1 VAQRL
6 TAFHSSAGVSS
17 GMIDKTVIAKLVVVN
32 SSRMKTDARSEAT
45 GSVAGY
51 CGEYKPL
58 TRQQISR
65 LQTINWVLSSN
76 AFPEGRN
83 RLPIESQ
90 RDSGSVMVHCRSF
103 SKMIPQYLS
112 GLRSREM
119 ANVQGFAI
127 SMDSNSLL
135 REDPRPP
142 SLGSAVPL
150 RDCSN
155 RSATIAHSL
164 VKASKASGDR
174 YRQPDLPSDHSR
186 THGSPVSFPPR
197 P

>member
-1 VAQRL
+1 MRDR
-6 TAFHSSAGVSS
+6 HH
-17 GMIDKTVIAKLVVVN
+17 
-32 SSRMKTDARSEAT
+32 RSEAT

-51 CGEYKPL
+51 CGDYKLL

-65 LQTINWVLSSN
+65 LQTINWVLSNHANS
-76 AFPEGRN
+76 AGRN

-112 GLRSREM
+112 GLRSREL

-127 SMDSNSLL
+127 SMDSNSLP
-135 REDPRPP
+135 RKRPVTSFIGDPQ
-142 SLGSAVPL
+142 PL

-164 VKASKASGDR
+164 VKASKASCDR
-174 YRQPDLPSDHSR
+174 YRQPDLQPDHSR
-186 THGSPVSFPPR
+186 TRGSPGSFPPR